1 MKNRSLTALAAA
13 AALLSAAPATFAH
26 DVWIAPL
33 ADGWALRFGHADDTG
48 PVDTTRLRQLAAL
61 DRRGQA
67 LKVQPVDDQGATRL
81 QVEGGTPVLL
91 TVHLDNGWWS
101 RVAEGSRPQN
111 VAMNQL
117 PAAVSGV
124 HSLKYGKTVLQWT
137 GLATRPQGH
146 ALEIVPLQPD
156 PPRAGAALQVQVLHE
171 GRPLA
176 GARVK
181 RGENDPEPLATDGA
195 GRASLTVGT
204 GWQTL
209 IASHRVPLAGDP
221 RAQAVTMSAT
231 LVFAPAR

>member
-1 MKNRSLTALAAA
+1 MKTLSFAALAAA
-13 AALLSAAPATFAH
+13 ALLTAAPATAH

-61 DRRGQA
+61 DQRGQA
-67 LKVQPVDDQGATRL
+67 LKLQPVDDNGATRL
-81 QVEGGTPVLL
+81 HIERGEPALL

-111 VAMNQL
+111 VPMNQL
-117 PAAVSGV
+117 PVAVSGV
-124 HSLKYGKTVLQWT
+124 QSLKFGKTVLQWSE
-137 GLATRPQGH
+137 LATRPQGQ
-146 ALEIVPLQPD
+146 ALEIVPLQPS

-176 GARVK
+176 GARLR
-181 RGENDPEPLATDGA
+181 RGENDAAPLTTDSA
-195 GRASLTVGT
+195 GRASLTVGV

-209 IASHRVPLAGDP
+209 IASHRVPLTGDP
-221 RAQAVTMSAT
+221 RAQAVSMSAT
-231 LVFAPAR
+231 LVFAPL